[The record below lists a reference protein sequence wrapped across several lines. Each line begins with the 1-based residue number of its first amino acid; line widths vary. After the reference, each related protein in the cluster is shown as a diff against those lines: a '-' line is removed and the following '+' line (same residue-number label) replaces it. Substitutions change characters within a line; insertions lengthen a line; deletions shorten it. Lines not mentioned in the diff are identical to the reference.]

1 MRNYPVN
8 GRLRY
13 AATTGGCGRGNLAHV
28 IDKAA
33 YIGTILW
40 RHRNRFSNIEGKGY
54 WLKGIKVPETV
65 DEKFRIR
72 AGAGYMV

>member
-1 MRNYPVN
+1 MTRSEIAHELE
-8 GRLRY
+8 LRGHPI
-13 AATTGGCGRGNLAHV
+13 TST
-28 IDKAA
+28 DKAA

-72 AGAGYMV
+72 AGAGYME